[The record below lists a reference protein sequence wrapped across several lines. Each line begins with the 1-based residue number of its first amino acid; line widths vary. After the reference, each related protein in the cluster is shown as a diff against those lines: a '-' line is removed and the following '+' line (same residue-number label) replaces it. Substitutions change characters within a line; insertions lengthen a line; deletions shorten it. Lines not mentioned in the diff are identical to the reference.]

1 MARAAINRE
10 VCRWA
15 RGGVNR
21 VRMAVEVTPYRNI
34 LKKSSFRTN
43 TFQSLMSGK
52 GFSRRESTGIK
63 ISSKRNMYGRGVEK
77 EIWL

>member
-34 LKKSSFRTN
+34 LKK
-43 TFQSLMSGK
+43 K
-52 GFSRRESTGIK
+52 
-63 ISSKRNMYGRGVEK
+63 
-77 EIWL
+77 

>member
-43 TFQSLMSGK
+43 TFQDDG
-52 GFSRRESTGIK
+52 STNLFPPYLVARYPPGIWV
-63 ISSKRNMYGRGVEK
+63 MM
-77 EIWL
+77 